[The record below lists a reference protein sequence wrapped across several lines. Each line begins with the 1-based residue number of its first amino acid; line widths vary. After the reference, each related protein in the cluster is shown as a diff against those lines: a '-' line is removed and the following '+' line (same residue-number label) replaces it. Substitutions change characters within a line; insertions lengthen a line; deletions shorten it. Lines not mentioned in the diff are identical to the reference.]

1 MPSRQVIIRPIR
13 QSDCIYL
20 TTRYIHTTHPPFSQ
34 VRRTPTNHSLGAA
47 VDPFSTSDLVVESRA
62 HPSLSSTR
70 HSCAP
75 PTPVLLNFP
84 FGFLSRLSR
93 FVPLS
98 TIMSAYPPTP
108 VASPKVSNS
117 SLVSHHHPDR
127 SPRSPS
133 NNLGVFSNPSTP
145 ESMTKSPLL
154 TGNELSSSSSFTN
167 ETHSSSVFA
176 TPFRQSS
183 APREPGTT
191 FNSLPPLIQLQIL
204 ELALHDSGYAT
215 LTPNLL
221 DFSDPRFVNHN
232 FFTLLDR
239 RNVWRRLL
247 RVNKLGHAFFAPK
260 LYSPAV
266 VTSMAQ
272 LNALSGYS
280 YPERDQKKKGRQNP
294 MFHTGDF
301 NPHDSQ
307 TNIPCHAKRKKIGD
321 WSGKEVKELV
331 LIIANLPGML
341 DSNVGPRFPEW
352 YIQDWMRYD
361 LEVLGVERLT
371 VLAPSKGDFYHLFP
385 SFSLSLPLPPSL
397 SLSLSPP

>member
-1 MPSRQVIIRPIR
+1 MFYAGYTVGYPQGPILASA
-13 QSDCIYL
+13 QDNGPI
-20 TTRYIHTTHPPFSQ
+20 T
-34 VRRTPTNHSLGAA
+34 HSLRVT
-47 VDPFSTSDLVVESRA
+47 VDPFFTSDPVVSRGPTRRFPPHAIRVLPPPRFYSTSPLVFSRV
-62 HPSLSSTR
+62 S
-70 HSCAP
+70 
-75 PTPVLLNFP
+75 
-84 FGFLSRLSR
+84 LSR

-108 VASPKVSNS
+108 VASPKVCNS
-117 SLVSHHHPDR
+117 SLVGHHPD
-127 SPRSPS
+127 RSPS

-145 ESMTKSPLL
+145 ESMTKSPIL
-154 TGNELSSSSSFTN
+154 TGDELSSSSSSSSSSSPT
-167 ETHSSSVFA
+167 TARHSSPVFA
-176 TPFRQSS
+176 TPFRHSS
-183 APREPGTT
+183 APREPVTT

-204 ELALHDSGYAT
+204 ELALHDSGYAA

-232 FFTLLDR
+232 FFALLDR
-239 RNVWRRLL
+239 RNVWKRLM

-307 TNIPCHAKRKKIGD
+307 TNIPCHAKRKKIGE
-321 WSGKEVKELV
+321 WSGKRVKELV

-361 LEVLGVERLT
+361 LEALGVERLT
-371 VLAPSKGDFYHLFP
+371 VLAPSKGDFYH
-385 SFSLSLPLPPSL
+385 
-397 SLSLSPP
+397 